1 MAVVLVQ
8 ELLQAELEVV
18 VAEVVVMY
26 TWVVL
31 ELQIKDMLE
40 DPDPVLLTLMAAV
53 EVVVPVQQLLTV
65 VPTLVQLAELE

>member
-8 ELLQAELEVV
+8 VLHLAELEVRAVV
-18 VAEVVVMY
+18 VAVMY

-40 DPDPVLLTLMAAV
+40 DPDPVLLALMVAV
-53 EVVVPVQQLLTV
+53 EAVALVRQPLTV
-65 VPTLVQLAELE
+65 VPTLVQRAALE